1 MRVFLSSAA
10 VAILCFLPAG
20 AMAQADP
27 HTMKAIGKVG
37 MRFQSYNVEMVEVV
51 GGRFWKPYSSTPIRD
66 LPAPAALGV
75 IGADSTLFEQRPP
88 ADLTSPKLRKLAAAL
103 GPAYMRVSGSWAN
116 TVYFQDSD
124 APAPA
129 KPPAGYAGV
138 LTRAEWK
145 GVIDF
150 AKAVDA
156 KIVTSFS
163 VGEGARDASGAWM
176 PGQAEAFLR
185 YTKRAGGTVAAAEF
199 FNEPTI
205 PTVAG
210 VPANYDAA
218 AYARDFK
225 TFVPV
230 FRANAPG
237 ALLLG
242 PSGTAEG
249 SGAPLSMKVL
259 PSKDLLKATG
269 TSDLDVFSYHF
280 YPTISERCAAHS
292 PVKIGASPDEA
303 LTSEFLKRTEGV
315 EKFYS
320 ELRDQY
326 APGKPIWLSETGEA
340 ACGGDRWASTY
351 LDTFRYLYQLG
362 TLAKRDV
369 QVVMHNTLA
378 ASDYA
383 LIDERTLLPRPNYW
397 AALLWH
403 KLMGTTVLDAG
414 SVRSENVKLFAQC
427 TAGQPGKVTLLA
439 INLDKDHAQRLAL
452 AESSERYSLTS
463 DELQGKTIRLNG
475 KMLTL
480 TADGDLPK
488 IEGLATS
495 AGSAELTPLSISF
508 FVVNANNS
516 MCKQ

>member
-10 VAILCFLPAG
+10 VAILCVFPAVT
-20 AMAQADP
+20 MAQADP
-27 HTMKAIGKVG
+27 HTMKAIAKVDL
-37 MRFQSYNVEMVEVV
+37 RYQSYNVEMVEVI
-51 GGRFWKPYSSTPIRD
+51 GGRFWRPYSATPIKD
-66 LPAPAALGV
+66 LPALETLGV
-75 IGADSTLFEQRPP
+75 AGVDPNLFEQLPP
-88 ADLTSPKLRKLAAAL
+88 ADLTSPRLRKLAAAL
-103 GPAYMRVSGSWAN
+103 GPAYIRVSGSWAN

-129 KPPAGYAGV
+129 KPPSGYAGV

-163 VGEGARDASGAWM
+163 VGEGARDANGAWV
-176 PGQAEAFLR
+176 PGQTEAFLR
-185 YTKRAGGTVAAAEF
+185 YTRQAGGSIAAAEF

-205 PTVAG
+205 PAVAG
-210 VPANYDAA
+210 VPASYDAA
-218 AYARDFK
+218 AYGRDFK
-225 TFVPV
+225 TFVPI
-230 FRANAPG
+230 FRASAPG

-249 SGAPLSMKVL
+249 SGSPSRMKVL
-259 PSKDLLKATG
+259 PSEDLLKATG
-269 TSDLDVFSYHF
+269 TGDLDVFSYHV
-280 YPTISERCAAHS
+280 YPAISERCAARS
-292 PVKIGASPDEA
+292 PVKIGVSPDEA
-303 LTSEFLKRTEGV
+303 LTIEFLRRTDNV
-315 EKFYS
+315 EEFYAK
-320 ELRDQY
+320 LRDK
-326 APGKPIWLSETGEA
+326 AALGKPIWLSETGEA

-362 TLAKRDV
+362 TLATRNV

-383 LIDERTLLPRPNYW
+383 LIDGRTLTPRPNYW

-403 KLMGTTVLDAG
+403 HLMGTTVLDAG
-414 SVRSENVKLFAQC
+414 AAPSQKLEIFAQC

-439 INLDKDHAQRLAL
+439 INLDKDHAQSLAL
-452 AESSERYSLTS
+452 AEGSERYSLTS
-463 DELQGKTIRLNG
+463 DELQERTVKLNG
-475 KMLTL
+475 KTLML

-495 AGSAELTPLSISF
+495 LGPAALAPLSISF